1 MTELTQQA
9 FDRLSELAK
18 NAIKERDVAREA
30 LRLAVN
36 AMRAPL
42 DEWKGEVERKALDA
56 AHAALNYSAE
66 EPSQ

>member
-42 DEWKGEVERKALDA
+42 TLMKR
-56 AHAALNYSAE
+56 
-66 EPSQ
+66 